1 MRDNL
6 RSEISGPNLVQ
17 GQTATNVLGKTLMRR
32 LAVLVLLT
40 VLVLSPQGTEHA
52 QSGEFLFL
60 ENTKSGDISV
70 IDIPG
75 HSVVSTIKLG
85 TYLDD
90 VVASSDG
97 SVLYANRVEGLGL
110 PDATVGESGEVIAIS
125 TATEKILWR
134 TPVHGWPHHLTLS
147 NDDRL
152 LFVPLYD
159 TVWMEVIDTHKQAVA
174 NKFPI
179 GHGGH
184 GTRLSPDGQRL
195 YVGSMFLDMI
205 TVIDLKTYRPVKRL
219 PFQDAVRPFCFTKD
233 EKTLFVQLS
242 RLHGF
247 QVVDLETDKI
257 ARQVTLPPLAPNV
270 ELPKFYPHTYNHGL
284 ELSPDEKRL
293 FAAGSVANY
302 VCVYAVPDLELL
314 ANIPVGEDPNWIVF
328 SKDGQYA
335 YVSNRK
341 SDDLSVISVTDLK
354 EVKRIPV
361 GKYPQRMRTVVVP
374 ARRK

>member
-1 MRDNL
+1 MRC
-6 RSEISGPNLVQ
+6 
-17 GQTATNVLGKTLMRR
+17 ATKLGLP
-32 LAVLVLLT
+32 VLLT
-40 VLVLSPQGTEHA
+40 ILCLRQVRVPADEYLY
-52 QSGEFLFL
+52 L

-90 VVASSDG
+90 LVASSDG
-97 SVLYANRVEGLGL
+97 KILYANRLEGLGL
-110 PDATVGESGEVIAIS
+110 ADPTLGDSAGEIIAIS
-125 TATEKILWR
+125 TETEAILWR

-147 NDDRL
+147 KDGRR

-159 TVWMEVIDTHKQAVA
+159 TIWMEVVDTQKKAVV
-174 NKFPI
+174 NRFPI

-184 GTRLSPDGQRL
+184 GTRLSPDGSRL
-195 YVGSMFLDMI
+195 YVGSMLLDML
-205 TVIDLKTYRPVKRL
+205 TVIDLETYKPVKRI

-257 ARQVTLPPLAPNV
+257 VRQVALPALSSDV
-270 ELPKFYPHTYNHGL
+270 ELPRFYPNTYNHGL

-302 VCVYAVPDLELL
+302 VCAYSVPELELL
-314 ANIPVGEDPNWIVF
+314 ATIPVGEDPNWIVF
-328 SKDGQYA
+328 SKDGKYA
-335 YVSNRK
+335 YASNRK
-341 SDDLSVISVTDLK
+341 SDDLSVISVADLK
-354 EVKRIPV
+354 EIKRIPV

-374 ARRK
+374 TRRP